1 MRIYDMESTLNKI
14 LAIEAEKLGVR
25 FGLLEEI
32 IQLNIEKDGLD
43 STEKR
48 SRQQAIRRLL
58 EDEIDMD
65 DQK

>member
-1 MRIYDMESTLNKI
+1 MFKD
-14 LAIEAEKLGVR
+14 
-25 FGLLEEI
+25 
-32 IQLNIEKDGLD
+32 QLNIEKDGLD

>member
-1 MRIYDMESTLNKI
+1 MESTLNKI
-14 LAIEAEKLGVR
+14 LAVEAEKLGVR

-32 IQLNIEKDGLD
+32 IQLNIEKDGPD

-58 EDEIDMD
+58 EDEIDMG